1 MSTTTM
7 DCDPFREIRV
17 PFKVIKGGVTAPR
30 GFRAAAVSCG
40 IKNPEAARLD
50 LALIV
55 SDTPAVTDAVYTTNK
70 VRAACVR
77 VSQIHIRESD
87 TRAIIANSGNANACT
102 GPQGIQDAKAMCK
115 AAAEALGLRMRQVQV
130 CSTGIIGMNMPIQ
143 RVTPRIPELAAKL
156 SPTGSDDAA
165 AAIMTSDTKPKSFAI
180 EVPCPGGGSFRIGG
194 IAKGAGMICPD
205 MATMLCFITTDAK
218 ISKDEIKRAMRCA
231 VDQSFNCI
239 TIDGDTSTNDTV
251 IVMSNGQAS
260 APAMRKGS
268 DEAKIF
274 RCALHKVM
282 LELAKMIVTD
292 GERVTK
298 FVEIRVRNART
309 HADAKKVAE
318 AVAKSMLVKCSFHGS
333 DPNWGRIIHAVGYSG
348 ARIREEMVDIY
359 FGGLLACKGG
369 LTSGTPVAELEKVVK
384 EPRFSVT
391 IDLNLGSANHIVYT
405 SDLSEA
411 YVDFNSSEYSA
422 AVHARRQKGLA

>member
-1 MSTTTM
+1 MNEF
-7 DCDPFREIRV
+7 DPCRDVRV
-17 PFKVIKGGVTAPR
+17 PFKVIDGGVTAPR

-40 IKNPEAARLD
+40 IKNPEATRLD
-50 LALIV
+50 LMLLA
-55 SDTPAVTDAVYTTNK
+55 SDAPTVTDAVFTTNK

-77 VSQIHIRESD
+77 VSQQHIKDGD

-115 AAAEALGLRMRQVQV
+115 AAAEALGVRMRQIQV
-130 CSTGIIGMNMPIQ
+130 CSTGIIGMNMPIE
-143 RVTPRIPELAAKL
+143 RITPRVAELAGRL
-156 SPTGSDDAA
+156 SPDGSEDAA
-165 AAIMTSDTKPKSFAI
+165 RAIMTSDTRPKIYSI
-180 EVPCPGGGSFRIGG
+180 EVPCGKGSFRVGG
-194 IAKGAGMICPD
+194 IAKGAGMICPN

-218 ISKDEIKRAMRCA
+218 ISRDELKRAMRFA

-251 IVMSNGQAS
+251 IVMSNGQAD
-260 APAMRKGS
+260 APAIKKGS
-268 DEAKIF
+268 EEAKIF

-282 LELAKMIVTD
+282 VELAKMIVGD

-318 AVAKSMLVKCSFHGS
+318 AVAKSMLVKCSWHGS
-333 DPNWGRIIHAVGYSG
+333 DPNWGRVIHAVGYSG
-348 ARIREEMVDIY
+348 ARIREELIDIY
-359 FGGLLACKGG
+359 FGGLIACKGG
-369 LTSGTPVAELEKVVK
+369 LTSHTPVAELEKVVK
-384 EPRFSVT
+384 EPRFAVT
-391 IDLNLGSANHIVYT
+391 IDLNLGSANHVVYT

-422 AVHARRQKGLA
+422 AVHAKRQKGLA